1 MRNVAV
7 VFGGKS
13 CENEISILTGVF
25 VLNVLDREKYNPVPV
40 YVHTD
45 GGTYTSSKMN
55 DLRVF
60 KERKY
65 GCFERIFFDGGT
77 MYALNAILRGRT
89 EA

>member
-45 GGTYTSSKMN
+45 GGMYTSSKMN

-60 KERKY
+60 
-65 GCFERIFFDGGT
+65 
-77 MYALNAILRGRT
+77 
-89 EA
+89 